1 MRSAAMRRRK
11 FVGLGL
17 VGASTLSGLG
27 CASVS
32 LVPIAGKRVEAKV
45 IDENP
50 LSLLPRGIVIFEN
63 LDATALFATEIGADI
78 ARLVSTVVPLGN
90 ESNFAPTRDV
100 RRVVGGVYAMQG
112 VDFCAVVQ
120 GTFDVAAI
128 QKAADA
134 RLAAPSGLPLV
145 RTRYS
150 DYDLYTVGNMG
161 FVLLTPQ
168 SLLSGN
174 EIGMRR
180 ALDRMRFSSLERVI
194 PEWMVTLAET
204 KDASFVL
211 AGDFGAESV
220 MSSQD
225 GTPRAIP
232 RALAGSAVQPVL
244 EAAAAQLPFLS
255 DLRAM
260 RVIGN
265 FKPPG
270 VNLAGALTYGSIDK
284 AQAGAAGLRNTA
296 SMAQLAGFFTSFGMG
311 QSLPPIQTA
320 VSGTD
325 VGFVQPIDTAFAKTL
340 LTLMGGALK

>member
-1 MRSAAMRRRK
+1 
-11 FVGLGL
+11 
-17 VGASTLSGLG
+17 
-27 CASVS
+27 
-32 LVPIAGKRVEAKV
+32 
-45 IDENP
+45 
-50 LSLLPRGIVIFEN
+50 
-63 LDATALFATEIGADI
+63 
-78 ARLVSTVVPLGN
+78 
-90 ESNFAPTRDV
+90 
-100 RRVVGGVYAMQG
+100 
-112 VDFCAVVQ
+112 
-120 GTFDVAAI
+120 
-128 QKAADA
+128 
-134 RLAAPSGLPLV
+134 
-145 RTRYS
+145 
-150 DYDLYTVGNMG
+150 
-161 FVLLTPQ
+161 
-168 SLLSGN
+168 
-174 EIGMRR
+174 
-180 ALDRMRFSSLERVI
+180 
-194 PEWMVTLAET
+194 
-204 KDASFVL
+204 
-211 AGDFGAESV
+211 V